1 MEAIISAA
9 IAAIAGLAAITTRI
23 NNRIL
28 ELDHRVDGVEL
39 RIAENYVPRSELT
52 VEMAKIENHMIRI
65 EQKIDRLTISKS

>member
-9 IAAIAGLAAITTRI
+9 IAALAGLAAITTRI

-28 ELDHRVDGVEL
+28 DLDHRLDGVEL

-65 EQKIDRLTISKS
+65 EQKIDQLTIIKS

>member
-65 EQKIDRLTISKS
+65 AQKIDPLTISKS

>member
-9 IAAIAGLAAITTRI
+9 IAALAGLAAITTRI

-28 ELDHRVDGVEL
+28 DLDHRLDGVEL
-39 RIAENYVPRSELT
+39 RIAEYYVPRSELA

-65 EQKIDRLTISKS
+65 EQKIDQLTIIKS